1 MSQYPDH
8 EPVKKGSDNIF
19 ADLGLPN
26 AEELLT
32 KSRLTIH
39 IIEIVRK
46 RKLSRLKVSKVLGI
60 SLAET
65 SELMD
70 GGIDDFSIEQLD
82 LFLHRLSEEGAPS
95 AKQKSRTYQYK
106 EAHTRGHV

>member
-8 EPVKKGSDNIF
+8 EPVEHGTNNIF

-26 AEELLT
+26 PEELLE
-32 KSRLTIH
+32 KSNLSLPIMS
-39 IIEIVRK
+39 IIRK

-82 LFLHRLSEEGAPS
+82 LFLHRLSEDVAPP
-95 AKQKSRTYQYK
+95 AKKQSRAYPYK
-106 EAHTRGHV
+106 EAHPRGHV